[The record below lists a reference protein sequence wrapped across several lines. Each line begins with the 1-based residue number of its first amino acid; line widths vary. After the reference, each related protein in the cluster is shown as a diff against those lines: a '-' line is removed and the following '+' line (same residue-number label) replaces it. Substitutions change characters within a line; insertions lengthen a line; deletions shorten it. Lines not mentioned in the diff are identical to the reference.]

1 MHMSAPE
8 FDSATERLSPNGA
21 DPILANAS
29 MPLQHIYFPLGFPL
43 SLTTNSRS
51 LHAAAFQSWGK
62 FRQVFSTPPLTLRI
76 GVTDEKSRSAFL
88 PSAPVCRLQG
98 HLLSNIA
105 DADNF
110 VVCDLNGG
118 FSFGWLTP
126 QTAENV
132 PYSRYHILEAGA
144 LSMVAALRAAPLH
157 AACVTAAGRGML
169 LCGDSGAGK
178 TSLAL
183 AGARSGW
190 TFTSDD
196 ACYLPI
202 GRNDRMVV
210 GNCHQLRL
218 RESGVL
224 LFPEFADRATTP
236 RATGK
241 PSIEIPT
248 EDLPHLLTSE
258 SAMIEHII
266 FLNRSNEKSAGLYR
280 FSKEVASLHFS
291 QSLFS
296 TTKSYATQTSALHHL
311 LEVDIYELCYTDL
324 DWAVQRLQELAVTGS

>member
-8 FDSATERLSPNGA
+8 FDSATERLSLGET
-21 DPILANAS
+21 DPILARAS
-29 MPLQHIYFPLGFPL
+29 MPLQHTYFPLGFPL
-43 SLTTNSRS
+43 SLSTNSPS
-51 LHAAAFQSWGK
+51 LHSAALASWGK
-62 FRQVFSTPPLTLRI
+62 FRQALSTLPLTLRI
-76 GVTDEKSRSAFL
+76 GVTDERSRSPFL
-88 PSAPVCRLQG
+88 PCAPVCRLHG

-110 VVCDLNGG
+110 VICDLNDGY
-118 FSFGWLTP
+118 SFGWLTP
-126 QTAENV
+126 QTAESTL
-132 PYSRYHILEAGA
+132 YLRYHILEAAA

-157 AACVTAAGRGML
+157 AACVSAEGHGML

-183 AGARSGW
+183 AGARAGW
-190 TFTSDD
+190 SFTSDD
-196 ACYLPI
+196 ASYLPI
-202 GRNDRMVV
+202 GRSDRMVV

-224 LFPEFADRATTP
+224 LFPEFADRAVTP
-236 RATGK
+236 RAAGK

-248 EDLPHLLTSE
+248 EDLPQLITSE

-266 FLNRSNEKSAGLYR
+266 FLNRRNEKRPGLYR
-280 FSKEVASLHFS
+280 FSKEVASSYFS

-296 TTKSYATQTSALHHL
+296 GTKSYAAQTAALHNL
-311 LEVDIYELCYTDL
+311 LEVGIYELCYTDL
-324 DWAVQRLQELAVTGS
+324 GWAVQRLHALAVTGS

>member
-8 FDSATERLSPNGA
+8 FDSATERLSPNEA
-21 DPILANAS
+21 DPILAHAS
-29 MPLQHIYFPLGFPL
+29 MPLQSVYFPLGFPL
-43 SLTTNSRS
+43 SFATNSLS

-76 GVTDEKSRSAFL
+76 GVTYEKSRSALL
-88 PSAPVCRLQG
+88 PGAPVCRLQG

-105 DADNF
+105 DPDNF
-110 VVCDLNGG
+110 VVCDLNDGY
-118 FSFGWLTP
+118 SFGWLTP

-144 LSMVAALRAAPLH
+144 LAMVAALRAAPLH
-157 AACVTAAGRGML
+157 AACVTAASRGML

-183 AGARSGW
+183 AAARAGW

-202 GRNDRMVV
+202 GRSDRMVV

-224 LFPEFADRATTP
+224 LFPEFADRAVTP

-258 SAMIEHII
+258 SATIDHII
-266 FLNRSNEKSAGLYR
+266 FLNRNSEKHAGLYS
-280 FSKEVASLHFS
+280 FSKDVACSYFS

-296 TTKSYATQTSALHHL
+296 TTKSHATHTSALQHL

-324 DWAVQRLQELAVTGS
+324 DWAVQRLHELAVTGS